1 MSHKN
6 AIFSEWE
13 DSPVLS
19 HRGLW
24 APGRAELKVT
34 AAVTP
39 PQLAQWDMGKWD
51 WAEKHRSSTTTKY
64 IWIFVCVYTLYGY
77 LYKLSVYTGQIK
89 SRVSLHYT
97 ISESPELNDPQE
109 DPVLPYTLSIW
120 PSDIYLKTKA
130 RAGTLSQGFVSLSCD
145 GGHSLLPYG

>member
-1 MSHKN
+1 MRRFPS
-6 AIFSEWE
+6 AQPQRTVSTRE
-13 DSPVLS
+13 
-19 HRGLW
+19 GW
-24 APGRAELKVT
+24 AEGHSCSDPL
-34 AAVTP
+34 

-97 ISESPELNDPQE
+97 ISESPDLNDPQE
-109 DPVLPYTLSIW
+109 DPILPYTLSIW

-130 RAGTLSQGFVSLSCD
+130 LAGTLSQGFISLSCD